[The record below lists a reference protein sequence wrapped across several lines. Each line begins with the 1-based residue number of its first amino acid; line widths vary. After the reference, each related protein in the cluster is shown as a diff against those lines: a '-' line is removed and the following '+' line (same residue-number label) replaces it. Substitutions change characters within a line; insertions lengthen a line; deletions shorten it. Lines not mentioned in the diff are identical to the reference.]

1 MEVVALGTSRVHVM
15 PVIRGLVSE
24 AESVRA
30 AISEVSPETVGLS
43 ISREELEALRSYGG
57 GNAPPDN
64 VEEEAYVRGLGRFG
78 EIQKPPPCFVEA
90 VRVASGRSIPVHPL
104 DMDDEQYT
112 SVYVASV
119 STVDILLA
127 NARARRLRKWE
138 STAESAMDFVREWD
152 AFVNGSK
159 GYRRL
164 QEERES
170 FIARRIRQLAGAR
183 QNLLVVLEVERSR
196 GVLERLR
203 P

>member
-1 MEVVALGTSRVHVM
+1 MEVVALGASRVHVM

-30 AISEVSPETVGLS
+30 AISEVSPEAVGLS

-64 VEEEAYVRGLGRFG
+64 VEEEVYVRGLGRFG
-78 EIQKPPPCFVEA
+78 EVQKPPPCFVEA
-90 VRVASGRSIPVHPL
+90 VRASRGRLIPVHPL
-104 DMDDEQYT
+104 DMDEEQYT
-112 SVYVASV
+112 SVYVGSV
-119 STVDILLA
+119 STVDILLT
-127 NARARRLRKWE
+127 NARQRRLRKWE
-138 STAESAMDFVREWD
+138 STAVSAADFVREWD
-152 AFVNGSK
+152 ALVNGSK
-159 GYRRL
+159 GYRLL

-170 FIARRIRQLAGAR
+170 FIARRIRQLATAR
-183 QNLLVVLEVERSR
+183 RSLLVVLEVERSM